1 MCVCVCEKKS
11 RPQLCR
17 TKTENSVSLSLTEA
31 SSEWSDV
38 TMSDNGKPR
47 GANRSRRDPTM
58 RQVQETLEIA
68 TSTKAA
74 PEVIE
79 GLKKAL
85 LYADLREDYTL
96 QCTSQESDSC
106 RKIRETTQSH
116 PWAELK
122 EQGKTLM
129 NLTPMMLSG
138 RLEGMRS
145 CVCVFQRHYSV
156 PTTTTTVCTHV
167 SWSPYTCRSVPQ
179 VPDQR
184 SRREARAGRGHVHG
198 LQRAVHGRGAAG

>member
-1 MCVCVCEKKS
+1 
-11 RPQLCR
+11 
-17 TKTENSVSLSLTEA
+17 
-31 SSEWSDV
+31 
-38 TMSDNGKPR
+38 
-47 GANRSRRDPTM
+47 M

-96 QCTSQESDSC
+96 QCTSQESDTC

-122 EQGKTLM
+122 EQGKTLW
-129 NLTPMMLSG
+129 NLTPLMLSG
-138 RLEGMRS
+138 PLEGMRP
-145 CVCVFQRHYSV
+145 CVCVCV
-156 PTTTTTVCTHV
+156 
-167 SWSPYTCRSVPQ
+167 W
-179 VPDQR
+179 
-184 SRREARAGRGHVHG
+184 ARARVRPYVRVSVRVCA
-198 LQRAVHGRGAAG
+198 RACASVCVCVC

>member
-1 MCVCVCEKKS
+1 
-11 RPQLCR
+11 
-17 TKTENSVSLSLTEA
+17 
-31 SSEWSDV
+31 
-38 TMSDNGKPR
+38 MSDNGKPR

-96 QCTSQESDSC
+96 QCTSQESDTC

-122 EQGKTLM
+122 EQGKTLW
-129 NLTPMMLSG
+129 NLTPLMLSG
-138 RLEGMRS
+138 PLEGMRP
-145 CVCVFQRHYSV
+145 CVCVCGRAR
-156 PTTTTTVCTHV
+156 VCV
-167 SWSPYTCRSVPQ
+167 RTCVCQYVCVR
-179 VPDQR
+179 
-184 SRREARAGRGHVHG
+184 ARAPLCVCVCV
-198 LQRAVHGRGAAG
+198 LMCVCACASVRACVSTCVCARVRLRVCVC

>member
-1 MCVCVCEKKS
+1 MSGNNKPKKPN
-11 RPQLCR
+11 R
-17 TKTENSVSLSLTEA
+17 
-31 SSEWSDV
+31 
-38 TMSDNGKPR
+38 
-47 GANRSRRDPTM
+47 RSRDPAI

-96 QCTSQESDSC
+96 QCTSQESDTC
-106 RKIRETTQSH
+106 RKIAETTQSH

-122 EQGKTLM
+122 EQGKIVCNLIPLM
-129 NLTPMMLSG
+129 ISS

-145 CVCVFQRHYSV
+145 CVCVCV
-156 PTTTTTVCTHV
+156 GGGMVGWWWWKDGC
-167 SWSPYTCRSVPQ
+167 
-179 VPDQR
+179 
-184 SRREARAGRGHVHG
+184 
-198 LQRAVHGRGAAG
+198 L